1 LIVSENTG
9 LFTSVRQLFA
19 TLTGIAATR
28 LALLV
33 NEWQEERLRLTQ
45 VLLFALLAAI
55 SFGIA
60 CVLLVI
66 FVAVLFWDEHRLAA
80 LGVMTGVF
88 FLVGGL
94 FVLRLNAKLRSGS
107 KLVSA
112 RLAELEHDR
121 SQLRRSHD

>member
-1 LIVSENTG
+1 MSQNTG
-9 LFTSVRQLFA
+9 LFASVRQLLA

-80 LGVMTGVF
+80 LGLMTAIF
-88 FLVGGL
+88 FLIGGL
-94 FVLRLNAKLRSGS
+94 FVFGLNAKLRSGS
-107 KLVSA
+107 KLFSA
-112 RLAELEHDR
+112 SLAELEQDRAQLLHPHD
-121 SQLRRSHD
+121 